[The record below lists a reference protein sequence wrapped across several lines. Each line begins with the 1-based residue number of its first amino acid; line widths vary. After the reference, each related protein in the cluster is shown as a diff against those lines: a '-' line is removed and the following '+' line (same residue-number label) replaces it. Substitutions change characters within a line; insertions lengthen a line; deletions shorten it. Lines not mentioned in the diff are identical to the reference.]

1 MDVRLLFSLAALLGR
16 GADLVGGWLLTYAVH
31 STVLLGAAWLLVSR
45 RQLRWSPA
53 ARHAIWCVALVA
65 GFVTATLQLATPWTP
80 VGGAMQL
87 PLARSAVTAVQVMQ
101 HDVGLPAADAGGAG
115 GAAVAGGA
123 GGAVSTRV
131 LVVGV
136 SASTMAVAAWAL
148 VTLVL
153 VGRLALAHR
162 RLRLA
167 LADRREVGPSLA
179 AGALRHLLAEG
190 GVRRAVSLSVSD
202 ALQAP
207 AAIPGDEIVLP
218 ARALRELS
226 LAEQEGVL
234 AHELAHVV
242 RRDTLWLQLA
252 AWIERLAWFQPLNR
266 VARRQLQYSAE
277 FAADAWAVEV
287 TREPLRL
294 AKALARVAEWVAPD
308 GASHASLAPGADGSP
323 LIERVRRL
331 TSPGGEREWSGHRAA
346 RLAMLAAA
354 VVATG
359 FLPRIQLTGGHEA
372 GMKRVER
379 FESDTRASLTG
390 LNEFRV
396 MRTTWLGSSAA
407 ANRPLQRVVIA
418 RRVTS

>member
-1 MDVRLLFSLAALLGR
+1 MDVRLLFSLVALLGR

-45 RQLRWSPA
+45 RHLRWSPA
-53 ARHAIWCVALVA
+53 ARHAIWSVALVA

-87 PLARSAVTAVQVMQ
+87 PLARSAVTALQVMQ
-101 HDVGLPAADAGGAG
+101 HDVGLPAAGAG
-115 GAAVAGGA
+115 DAGGA

-167 LADRREVGPSLA
+167 LADRRDVGPSLV

-190 GVRRAVSLSVSD
+190 GVRRAVMLSTSD

-218 ARALRELS
+218 TRALRELS

-277 FAADAWAVEV
+277 FAADAWAVAV
-287 TREPLRL
+287 TRQPLRL
-294 AKALARVAEWVAPD
+294 AQALARVAEWVAPD

-331 TSPGGEREWSGHRAA
+331 TSPRGEREWSGHRAA
-346 RLAMLAAA
+346 RIAMLAAA
-354 VVATG
+354 VVAMG
-359 FLPRIQLTGGHEA
+359 FLPRIQLSGGHEE

-379 FESDTRASLTG
+379 FELDTGASQTAI
-390 LNEFRV
+390 NHFRV
-396 MRTTWLGSSAA
+396 MRTAWLGSSAA

>member
-1 MDVRLLFSLAALLGR
+1 MDVRLLFSLVALLGR

-45 RQLRWSPA
+45 RHLRWSPA
-53 ARHAIWCVALVA
+53 ARHAIWSVALVA

-87 PLARSAVTAVQVMQ
+87 PLARSAVTALQVMQ
-101 HDVGLPAADAGGAG
+101 HDVGLPAAGAG
-115 GAAVAGGA
+115 DAGGA

-167 LADRREVGPSLA
+167 LADRRDVGPSLV

-190 GVRRAVSLSVSD
+190 GVRRAVSLSTSD

-218 ARALRELS
+218 TRALRELS

-266 VARRQLQYSAE
+266 VARRQLQHSAE
-277 FAADAWAVEV
+277 FAADAWAVAV
-287 TREPLRL
+287 TRQPLRL
-294 AKALARVAEWVAPD
+294 AQALARVAEWVAPD

-331 TSPGGEREWSGHRAA
+331 TSPRG
-346 RLAMLAAA
+346 
-354 VVATG
+354 
-359 FLPRIQLTGGHEA
+359 
-372 GMKRVER
+372 
-379 FESDTRASLTG
+379 
-390 LNEFRV
+390 
-396 MRTTWLGSSAA
+396 
-407 ANRPLQRVVIA
+407 
-418 RRVTS
+418 